1 MTQTRYTDPGLMS
14 TRLLYPTTLIL
25 FVLLLASCSD
35 TTLLFQVQDSVSG
48 GWVWDV
54 TARLQGRSLTSYYQT
69 DAGPIAQKLSHLE
82 PGPATLSLS
91 APGYQPV
98 TVPVTLRGGKNR
110 LGAPIAMVGREIP
123 GLAAFSIF
131 ETVENGNL
139 GLQLRPLDAAGKAII
154 NHPCIDLWV
163 GCVVSEQVSGGV
175 PVRAERIPAAVRG
188 ETLFRGTVPWT
199 WDARPESLFRYT
211 ARISSAD
218 MAAAASLYRVIDY
231 LVVVPDPLKIT
242 RAEVQT
248 ILAGAWS
255 SGGLVAG
262 NPPRSQPAQPSP
274 ALAAALASLSGRA
287 RFFLVTSWDVR
298 ARQS

>member
-1 MTQTRYTDPGLMS
+1 MTQTRYTDSGIMN
-14 TRLLYPTTLIL
+14 TRLLYPATLI
-25 FVLLLASCSD
+25 FFALLLASCSD

-54 TARLQGRSLTSYYQT
+54 TAHLQGRSLTSYYQT
-69 DAGPIAQKLSHLE
+69 DAGPIAQKLSHLK
-82 PGPATLSLS
+82 PGPAPLSLS

-98 TVPVTLRGGKNR
+98 TVPLTLRGGKNR
-110 LGAPIAMVGREIP
+110 LQAPIAMVGREIP
-123 GLAAFSIF
+123 GLAGFSIF
-131 ETVENGNL
+131 ETAENGDF

-175 PVRAERIPAAVRG
+175 PVRAEGFAGAARG
-188 ETLFRGTVPWT
+188 ETLFRGIVPWT
-199 WDARPESLFRYT
+199 WDAKPESLFRYV

-231 LVVVPDPLKIT
+231 LIVVPDPLKIT

-255 SGGLVAG
+255 SGGLIAG
-262 NPPRSQPAQPSP
+262 NPSRSQPAQPSS
-274 ALAAALASLSGRA
+274 ALTAALASLSGRA

-298 ARQS
+298 ARRS